1 MASKKTTSTTRKK
14 AAGKAKTASGARSAG
29 RSKGAAT
36 RRSAGSGGG
45 RSGAA
50 AGRKKPA
57 KKPSARTRTAKRA
70 KGTATEKAAAGGEYR
85 ASAIRVMKGLEAVRK
100 RPDMYIGDRQ
110 QRGLHHLVNEV
121 VDNAI
126 DEAMAGFCQNILV
139 TIHTGGSISIA
150 DDGRGFPVD
159 KHPTEK
165 KPGVEVALTML
176 HAGGKF
182 DHTTYKVSG
191 GLHGVGVSC
200 VNALSEWLEA
210 EIHRDGYI
218 WRMAFARGK
227 KTQALKRGRA
237 TKKTGTRIT
246 FKPDGEILDE
256 PVFKFDVLESRMREL
271 AYLNEGLRI
280 RLVDE
285 RDERD
290 DREAEFRFK
299 DGIRAFVR
307 HLNEGKDTLHRRV
320 IYYRRADPRTNIDLE
335 VAIQYNDGY
344 NENILCFANNINT
357 IEGGTHLSGFKSAVT
372 RTLNFYAKKQNLLKG
387 NNPPAGDDLRE
398 GMTAVLSARVPDPQ
412 FEGQTKTKLSN
423 SEVGT
428 FVETVTN
435 EMLGQYLEE
444 TPSDAKKIIQKAVQ
458 AMTARQAARKARDL
472 VRRKG
477 ALASGNLP
485 GKLADCSERDPAL
498 SELFLVEGDSA
509 GGSAKQGRDRRTQ
522 AILPL
527 RGKILNVE
535 KARVDKM
542 LAHEE
547 IATIISAIGAG
558 IGEEEFDT
566 ARARYHKIIIMTDA
580 DVDGSH
586 IRTLLLTFF
595 YRHMARLIEEGW
607 VYVAQPPLYRVRRKG
622 KEYYVQSDREMREM
636 LLRLGVEGAAL
647 RFNRGAKARG
657 RGKKTPKEIGG
668 AKLEELAQ
676 VLMRAEELIRGI
688 ERRGVAWEAFLEARD
703 AKGNFPSWMVRIGTE
718 VRLFHSEDVA
728 NRAIRKEFGLT
739 GRRRRKKPDDEEIDE
754 ADLPEPEEVFGAGDL
769 SRLARKLKRRGLEAA
784 DWHLQ
789 PRQEVGEETAWHK
802 FSVAA
807 NGDAVDVAGVS
818 GILPTI
824 RRLGQKGMDIQRFK
838 GLGEMNADQ
847 LWETTMDPARRVL
860 KQVLIDQAS
869 EADHI
874 FSVLMGSGVEPR
886 RAFIEK
892 HALEVRNLD
901 V

>member
-1 MASKKTTSTTRKK
+1 MAKKKSRSKGKSAGRGRA
-14 AAGKAKTASGARSAG
+14 AAGK
-29 RSKGAAT
+29 
-36 RRSAGSGGG
+36 
-45 RSGAA
+45 
-50 AGRKKPA
+50 
-57 KKPSARTRTAKRA
+57 
-70 KGTATEKAAAGGEYR
+70 GGEYR
-85 ASAIRVMKGLEAVRK
+85 ADSIKVMKGLEAVRK

-126 DEAMAGFCQNILV
+126 DEAMAGFCKNITV
-139 TIHTGGSISIA
+139 TVHSGGSISVS

-182 DHTTYKVSG
+182 DHATYKVSG

-200 VNALSEWLEA
+200 VNALSEWLEV
-210 EIHRDGYI
+210 EIHRDGYV
-218 WRMAFARGK
+218 WRMAFARGQ
-227 KTQALKRGRA
+227 KTQDLKRGRA
-237 TKKTGTRIT
+237 TNKTGTTVT
-246 FKPDGEILDE
+246 FKPDPKIFAD
-256 PVFKFDVLESRMREL
+256 PTFKFEVLESRMREL

-285 RDERD
+285 RD
-290 DREAEFRFK
+290 DREAEFQFK
-299 DGIRAFVR
+299 EGIRAFVK
-307 HLNEGKDTLHRRV
+307 HLNEGKNTLHRKV
-320 IYYRRADPRTNIDLE
+320 IYFRRSDERTGIDME
-335 VAIQYNDGY
+335 AAIQYHDGFS
-344 NENILCFANNINT
+344 ENILCFANNIHT
-357 IEGGTHLSGFKSAVT
+357 VEGGTHLSGFKAAVT

-387 NNPPAGDDLRE
+387 NASPSGDDLRE
-398 GMTAVLSARVPDPQ
+398 GMTAVISVRVPEPQ

-435 EMLGQYLEE
+435 DMLGQYLEE
-444 TPSDAKKIIQKAVQ
+444 NPSDAKKIVQKAVQ
-458 AMTARQAARKARDL
+458 AMTAREAARKARDL

-498 SELFLVEGDSA
+498 SELFVVEGDSA

-535 KARVDKM
+535 KARIDKM

-547 IATIISAIGAG
+547 IATIISALGCG
-558 IGEEEFDT
+558 IGDEDFDVS
-566 ARARYHKIIIMTDA
+566 RVRYNKIIIMTDA

-595 YRHMARLIEEGW
+595 FRHMAALIEAGYL
-607 VYVAQPPLYRVRRKG
+607 YVAQPPLYRVRRRG
-622 KEYYVQSDREMREM
+622 KEYYVQSDREMRTM
-636 LLRLGVEGAAL
+636 LLELGIDGALL
-647 RFNRGAKARG
+647 RVNPEPGRSRRKKA
-657 RGKKTPKEIGG
+657 TEIAG
-668 AKLEELAQ
+668 AKLVELAE
-676 VLMRAEELIRGI
+676 LLAEAEELIRGI
-688 ERRGVAWEAFLEARD
+688 ERRGVPWEQFLAARD
-703 AKGNFPSWMVRIGTE
+703 KRGNFPSWMVRLGGE
-718 VRLFHSEDVA
+718 LHLFHSEGEADK
-728 NRAIRKEFGLT
+728 AIAKAFGVT
-739 GRRRRKKPDDEEIDE
+739 KRRRGKGRKPAAADEGTIDE
-754 ADLPEPEEVFGAGDL
+754 ADLPEPEELYGAGDL
-769 SRLARKLKRRGLEAA
+769 TKLARKLASRGLDVA

-789 PRQEVGEETAWHK
+789 ARHEVGQESAWHK
-802 FSVAA
+802 FTIAS
-807 NGDAVDVAGVS
+807 NGDQVDVAGVA
-818 GILPTI
+818 GIIPTL

-838 GLGEMNADQ
+838 GLGEMNAEQ
-847 LWETTMDPARRVL
+847 LWETTMDPARRTL
-860 KQVLIDQAS
+860 KQVVIEQAA

-874 FSVLMGSGVEPR
+874 FSILMGSSVEPR
-886 RAFIEK
+886 REFIEE

>member
-1 MASKKTTSTTRKK
+1 MAKRKKKATSKATKKTGSKKAGPAKK
-14 AAGKAKTASGARSAG
+14 AGRTRSRGGTAPKAGGG
-29 RSKGAAT
+29 KGAAK
-36 RRSAGSGGG
+36 GG
-45 RSGAA
+45 RS
-50 AGRKKPA
+50 R
-57 KKPSARTRTAKRA
+57 SAKRTQA
-70 KGTATEKAAAGGEYR
+70 KTGTKGGGKGAAGGDYR
-85 ASAIRVMKGLEAVRK
+85 ADSIRVMKGLEAIRK

-126 DEAMAGFCQNILV
+126 DEAMAGFCKNIIV
-139 TIHTGGSISIA
+139 TIHPDGSISVA

-159 KHPTEK
+159 RHPTEK
-165 KPGVEVALTML
+165 MPGVEVALTML

-182 DHTTYKVSG
+182 DHTIYKVSG

-200 VNALSEWLEA
+200 VNALSEWLEV

-227 KTQALKRGRA
+227 KTQSLKRGRR
-237 TKKTGTRIT
+237 TKKTGTRVT
-246 FKPDGEILDE
+246 FKPDGEIFDD
-256 PVFKFDVLESRMREL
+256 PTFKFDVLESRMREL

-280 RLVDE
+280 RLL
-285 RDERD
+285 DERD

-299 DGIRAFVR
+299 KGIRAFVK
-307 HLNEGKDTLHRRV
+307 HLNEGKEALHRRV
-320 IYYRRADPRTNIDLE
+320 IYYRRADSKTGIDLE

-372 RTLNFYAKKQNLLKG
+372 RTLNFYAKKENLLKG
-387 NNPPAGDDLRE
+387 QTPPSGDDLRE
-398 GMTAVLSARVPDPQ
+398 GMTAVLSVRVPDPQ

-444 TPSDAKKIIQKAVQ
+444 TPSDAKKVIQKAVQ

-498 SELFLVEGDSA
+498 SELILVEGDSA

-558 IGEEEFDT
+558 IGDEEFDPNKS
-566 ARARYHKIIIMTDA
+566 RYHKVIIMTDA

-595 YRHMARLIEEGW
+595 YRHMAGLIEQGW
-607 VYVAQPPLYRVRRKG
+607 VYVAQPPLYRVRRKR

-636 LLRLGVEGAAL
+636 LLTLGVDGAAL
-647 RFNRGAKARG
+647 RVNPDPKSRG
-657 RGKKTPKEIGG
+657 RRRKTPKQIGG
-668 AKLEELAQ
+668 AKLEELAR
-676 VLMRAEELIRGI
+676 LLTRAEELIRGI
-688 ERRGVAWEAFLEARD
+688 ERRGIAWDAFLAARD
-703 AKGNFPSWMVRIGTE
+703 AKGRFPGWMVRLGQQ
-718 VRLFHSEDVA
+718 VRLFHSETAA
-728 NRAIRKEFGLT
+728 NRAIRKEFGLA
-739 GRRRRKKPDDEEIDE
+739 GKRRRKKSRKPEDEIDE

-769 SRLARKLKRRGLEAA
+769 SRLAGQLKRRGLEMA
-784 DWHLQ
+784 DWHLE
-789 PRQEVGEETAWHK
+789 PRQEVGQDEAWHK
-802 FSVAA
+802 FAITA
-807 NGDAVDVAGVS
+807 NGDVVDVAGVA
-818 GILPTI
+818 GILPAI
-824 RRLGQKGMDIQRFK
+824 RRLGQQGMDIQRFK
-838 GLGEMNADQ
+838 GLGEMNAEQ

-860 KQVLIDQAS
+860 KQVLVEQAS
-869 EADHI
+869 EADHM
-874 FSVLMGSGVEPR
+874 FSVLMGSSVQPR
-886 RAFIEK
+886 REFIET

>member
-1 MASKKTTSTTRKK
+1 MASKKTRSTTRKK
-14 AAGKAKTASGARSAG
+14 AAGQAKTASGARSAG
-29 RSKGAAT
+29 RS
-36 RRSAGSGGG
+36 
-45 RSGAA
+45 GAA

-57 KKPSARTRTAKRA
+57 GKAAARTRTAERA
-70 KGTATEKAAAGGEYR
+70 ARKPGRKGATGGGYR
-85 ASAIRVMKGLEAVRK
+85 AASIRVMKGLEAVRK

-126 DEAMAGFCQNILV
+126 DEAMAGFCKNILV
-139 TIHTGGSISIA
+139 TIHTGGSISVA

-200 VNALSEWLEA
+200 VNALSEWLEV
-210 EIHRDGYI
+210 EVHRDGYI

-237 TKKTGTRIT
+237 TRKTGTRVT
-246 FKPDGEILDE
+246 FKPDGEIFDE
-256 PVFKFDVLESRMREL
+256 PVFKFDLLESRMREL

-285 RDERD
+285 RD

-299 DGIRAFVR
+299 DGIRAFVK
-307 HLNEGKDTLHRRV
+307 HLNEGKETLHRRV
-320 IYYRRADPRTNIDLE
+320 IYYRRADPETSIDLE

-372 RTLNFYAKKQNLLKG
+372 RTLNLYAKKQNLLKG
-387 NNPPAGDDLRE
+387 NNPPSGDDLRE
-398 GMTAVLSARVPDPQ
+398 GMTAVLSVRVPDPR

-423 SEVGT
+423 SDVGT

-535 KARVDKM
+535 KARVEKM

-558 IGEEEFDT
+558 IGDEEFNSE
-566 ARARYHKIIIMTDA
+566 RARYHKIIIMTDA

-595 YRHMARLIEEGW
+595 YRHMARLIEQGW

-636 LLRLGVEGAAL
+636 LLRLGMDGAAL
-647 RFNRGAKARG
+647 RFNPDPKARG
-657 RGKKTPKEIGG
+657 RRTKTPKEIGG

-739 GRRRRKKPDDEEIDE
+739 GRRRPKRREEEIDE
-754 ADLPEPEEVFGAGDL
+754 ADLPEPEEIFGAGDL
-769 SRLARKLKRRGLEAA
+769 SRLARTLKRRGLEAA

-807 NGDAVDVAGVS
+807 NGDVVDVAGVS
-818 GILPTI
+818 GILPTL

-874 FSVLMGSGVEPR
+874 FSVLMGSGVQPR
-886 RAFIEK
+886 REFIEK

>member
-1 MASKKTTSTTRKK
+1 MAKRKTKTRK
-14 AAGKAKTASGARSAG
+14 AAKQSA
-29 RSKGAAT
+29 T
-36 RRSAGSGGG
+36 TGG
-45 RSGAA
+45 
-50 AGRKKPA
+50 
-57 KKPSARTRTAKRA
+57 
-70 KGTATEKAAAGGEYR
+70 KAAANASGKKTARKRSAKRKGKGGKEAGSQGGEYR
-85 ASAIRVMKGLEAVRK
+85 ADAIRVMKGLEAVRK

-126 DEAMAGFCQNILV
+126 DEAMAGHCKTINV
-139 TIHTGGSISIA
+139 TIHAGGSVSIA

-159 KHPTEK
+159 RHPTEK

-218 WRMAFARGK
+218 WRLAFARGK
-227 KTQALKRGRA
+227 KTQSLKRGRK
-237 TKKTGTRIT
+237 TRKTGTRIT
-246 FKPDGEILDE
+246 FKPDAEIFDD
-256 PVFKFDVLESRMREL
+256 PTFKFDVLESRMREL

-280 RLVDE
+280 RLK
-285 RDERD
+285 DERD

-299 DGIRAFVR
+299 DGIRAFVK
-307 HLNEGKDTLHRRV
+307 HLNEGKDTLHRKV
-320 IYYRRADPRTNIDLE
+320 IYYRREDAETGIDLE

-387 NNPPAGDDLRE
+387 DASPAGDDLRE
-398 GMTAVLSARVPDPQ
+398 GMTAVLSVRVPDPQ

-444 TPSDAKKIIQKAVQ
+444 TPSDAKKIVQKAVQ

-485 GKLADCSERDPAL
+485 GKLADCAERDPAL

-535 KARVDKM
+535 KARIDKM

-558 IGEEEFDT
+558 IGEEEFDSE
-566 ARARYHKIIIMTDA
+566 RARYHKIIIMTDA

-595 YRHMARLIEEGW
+595 YRHMSQLIEKGW
-607 VYVAQPPLYRVRRKG
+607 VYVAQPPLYRVRRRS
-622 KEYYVQSDREMREM
+622 KEYYVQSDREMRDM
-636 LLRLGVEGAAL
+636 LLRLGVDGAAL
-647 RFNRGAKARG
+647 RVNPDPKTRG
-657 RGKKTPKEIGG
+657 RRKKTPKEIGG
-668 AKLEELAQ
+668 SKLEELAR
-676 VLMRAEELIRGI
+676 LLTRAEELVRGI
-688 ERRGVAWEAFLEARD
+688 ERRGVPWEAFLDARD
-703 AKGNFPSWMVRIGTE
+703 AKGAFPGWMVRLSGQ
-718 VRLFHSEDVA
+718 VRLFHTETAA
-728 NRAIRKEFGLT
+728 NKAIREAYGLAAK
-739 GRRRRKKPDDEEIDE
+739 GRKKSKKGEDEIDE
-754 ADLPEPEEVFGAGDL
+754 ADLPEPEELFGAGDL
-769 SRLARKLKRRGLEAA
+769 TSLARQLDRRGLDIA
-784 DWHLQ
+784 DWHLE
-789 PRQEVGEETAWHK
+789 PRQEVGEDQAWHK
-802 FSVAA
+802 FAIAS
-807 NGDAVDVAGVS
+807 NGDVLDVAGVA
-818 GILPTI
+818 GILPGI
-824 RRLGQKGMDIQRFK
+824 RRLGQHGMDIQRFK
-838 GLGEMNADQ
+838 GLGEMNAEQ
-847 LWETTMDPARRVL
+847 LWETTMDPSRRVL
-860 KQVLIDQAS
+860 KQVLIEQAS
-869 EADHI
+869 EADHM
-874 FSVLMGSGVEPR
+874 FSVLMGSSVEPR
-886 RAFIEK
+886 REFIQK

>member
-1 MASKKTTSTTRKK
+1 MAKRKTTAKKKPTKASAKGGKTAAETAAAKTGRKTTT
-14 AAGKAKTASGARSAG
+14 AGKTTARKRSAKRKTA
-29 RSKGAAT
+29 K
-36 RRSAGSGGG
+36 
-45 RSGAA
+45 
-50 AGRKKPA
+50 
-57 KKPSARTRTAKRA
+57 A
-70 KGTATEKAAAGGEYR
+70 KGGDYR
-85 ASAIRVMKGLEAVRK
+85 ADAIRVMKGLEAVRK

-121 VDNAI
+121 VDNSI
-126 DEAMAGFCQNILV
+126 DEAMAGFCQNITV
-139 TIHTGGSISIA
+139 TVHAGGSVSIA

-159 KHPTEK
+159 RHPTEK

-200 VNALSEWLEA
+200 VNALSEWLEV

-227 KTQALKRGRA
+227 KTQSLKRGRK

-246 FKPDGEILDE
+246 FKPDPEIFDD
-256 PVFKFDVLESRMREL
+256 PTFKFDVLESRMREL

-280 RLVDE
+280 RLK
-285 RDERD
+285 DERD

-299 DGIRAFVR
+299 EGIRAFVK
-307 HLNEGKDTLHRRV
+307 HLNEGKDTLHRKV
-320 IYYRRADPRTNIDLE
+320 IYYRREDAETGIDLE

-387 NNPPAGDDLRE
+387 NTPPAGDDLRE
-398 GMTAVLSARVPDPQ
+398 GMTAVLSVRVPDPQ

-535 KARVDKM
+535 KARIDKM

-558 IGEEEFDT
+558 IGEEEFDSE
-566 ARARYHKIIIMTDA
+566 RARYHKIIIMTDA

-595 YRHMARLIEEGW
+595 YRHMAGLIEKGW
-607 VYVAQPPLYRVRRKG
+607 VYVAQPPLYRVRRRS

-636 LLRLGVEGAAL
+636 LLRLGVDGAAL
-647 RFNRGAKARG
+647 RFNADPKSRG
-657 RGKKTPKEIGG
+657 RRKKTPKEIGG
-668 AKLEELAQ
+668 SKLEELARL
-676 VLMRAEELIRGI
+676 LMRAEELIRGI
-688 ERRGVAWEAFLEARD
+688 ERRGVPWEVLLDARD
-703 AKGNFPSWMVRIGTE
+703 AKGTFPGWMVRLGAQ
-718 VRLFHSEDVA
+718 VRLFHTETAA
-728 NRAIRKEFGLT
+728 NKAIRKEFGLPAR
-739 GRRRRKKPDDEEIDE
+739 GRKKPAKQAEEIDE
-754 ADLPEPEEVFGAGDL
+754 ADLPEPEELFGAGDL
-769 SRLARKLKRRGLEAA
+769 TTLARGLKRRGLDIA
-784 DWHLQ
+784 DWHLDA
-789 PRQEVGEETAWHK
+789 RQEVGEDEAWHK
-802 FSVAA
+802 FAITS
-807 NGDAVDVAGVS
+807 NGDVLDVPGVS
-818 GILPTI
+818 GILPGI
-824 RRLGQKGMDIQRFK
+824 RRLGQQGMDIQRFK

-860 KQVLIDQAS
+860 KQVLVEQAS
-869 EADHI
+869 EADHM
-874 FSVLMGSGVEPR
+874 FSVLMGSSVQPR
-886 RAFIEK
+886 REFIEK

>member
-1 MASKKTTSTTRKK
+1 MAKRKTTATKKAAKTAGK
-14 AAGKAKTASGARSAG
+14 AAGKGAAGKAGSKGGGKTAAR
-29 RSKGAAT
+29 
-36 RRSAGSGGG
+36 RRSAK
-45 RSGAA
+45 RSKAD
-50 AGRKKPA
+50 AGPK
-57 KKPSARTRTAKRA
+57 
-70 KGTATEKAAAGGEYR
+70 AGGDYR

-126 DEAMAGFCQNILV
+126 DEAMAGFCRNIIV
-139 TIHTGGSISIA
+139 TVHAGGSVSIA

-200 VNALSEWLEA
+200 VNALSEWLEV
-210 EIHRDGYI
+210 EIHRDGYV
-218 WRMAFARGK
+218 WRMEFARGK
-227 KTQALKRGRA
+227 KTQALKRGRR
-237 TKKTGTRIT
+237 TKKTGTRVT
-246 FKPDGEILDE
+246 FKPDPEIFDD
-256 PVFKFDVLESRMREL
+256 PTFKFDLLESRMREL

-285 RDERD
+285 RD

-299 DGIRAFVR
+299 DGIRAFVK
-307 HLNEGKDTLHRRV
+307 HLNEGKDTLHRKV
-320 IYYRRADPRTNIDLE
+320 IYYRREDAGTGIDLE

-372 RTLNFYAKKQNLLKG
+372 RTLNFYARKQNLLKG
-387 NNPPAGDDLRE
+387 DATPAGDDLRE
-398 GMTAVLSARVPDPQ
+398 GMTAVLSVRVPDPQ

-535 KARVDKM
+535 KARIDKM

-558 IGEEEFDT
+558 IGEEEFDSE
-566 ARARYHKIIIMTDA
+566 RARYHKIIIMTDA

-595 YRHMARLIEEGW
+595 YRHMSRLIEKGW
-607 VYVAQPPLYRVRRKG
+607 VYVAQPPLYRVRRRS

-647 RFNRGAKARG
+647 RFNAEPTSRG
-657 RGKKTPKEIGG
+657 RRKKRPGEIGG
-668 AKLEELAQ
+668 AKLEELARL
-676 VLMRAEELIRGI
+676 LMRAEELIRGI
-688 ERRGVAWEAFLEARD
+688 ERRGVPWQTFLDARD
-703 AKGNFPSWMVRIGTE
+703 SKGTFPGWMVRLGPQ
-718 VRLFHSEDVA
+718 VHLFHTEEAA
-728 NRAIRKEFGLT
+728 NKAIRKEFGLPAK
-739 GRRRRKKPDDEEIDE
+739 GRRRKSKKAPEEDEIDE
-754 ADLPEPEEVFGAGDL
+754 ADLPEPEEIIGSGDL
-769 SRLARKLKRRGLEAA
+769 SRLAKQLKRRGLEVA
-784 DWHLQ
+784 DWHLE
-789 PRQEVGEETAWHK
+789 PRQEVGQDEAWHK
-802 FSVAA
+802 FAIAS
-807 NGDAVDVAGVS
+807 NGDLAPVAGVS

-824 RRLGQKGMDIQRFK
+824 RRLGQQGMEIQRFK
-838 GLGEMNADQ
+838 GLGEMNAEQ
-847 LWETTMDPARRVL
+847 LWETTMDPSRRVL
-860 KQVLIDQAS
+860 KQVLVEQAS
-869 EADHI
+869 EADHM
-874 FSVLMGSGVEPR
+874 FSVLMGSSVEPR
-886 RAFIEK
+886 REFIEK

>member
-1 MASKKTTSTTRKK
+1 MAKRKKTTAKKKTTK
-14 AAGKAKTASGARSAG
+14 AATKAPKAGTKSSGKGPAKAKAGAAKTARQRSA
-29 RSKGAAT
+29 K
-36 RRSAGSGGG
+36 
-45 RSGAA
+45 
-50 AGRKKPA
+50 
-57 KKPSARTRTAKRA
+57 RTKV
-70 KGTATEKAAAGGEYR
+70 KADAGGEYR
-85 ASAIRVMKGLEAVRK
+85 AAAIRVMKGLEAVRK

-126 DEAMAGFCQNILV
+126 DEAMAGFCKNITV
-139 TIHTGGSISIA
+139 TVRPGGSISIA

-200 VNALSEWLEA
+200 VNALSEWLEV

-227 KTQALKRGRA
+227 KTQPLKRGRR
-237 TKKTGTRIT
+237 TKKTGTRVT
-246 FKPDGEILDE
+246 FKPDGEIFDD
-256 PVFKFDVLESRMREL
+256 PTFKFDVLESRMREL

-285 RDERD
+285 RD

-299 DGIRAFVR
+299 EGIRAFVK
-307 HLNEGKDTLHRRV
+307 HLNEGKDTLHRKV
-320 IYYRRADPRTNIDLE
+320 IYYRREDADTGIDLE

-372 RTLNFYAKKQNLLKG
+372 RTLNFYAKKENLLKG
-387 NNPPAGDDLRE
+387 NSPPSGDDLRE

-444 TPSDAKKIIQKAVQ
+444 TPSDARKIIQKAVQ

-498 SELFLVEGDSA
+498 AELFLVEGDSA

-558 IGEEEFDT
+558 IGDEEFESD
-566 ARARYHKIIIMTDA
+566 RARYHKIIIMTDA

-595 YRHMARLIEEGW
+595 YRHMVRLIEKGW
-607 VYVAQPPLYRVRRKG
+607 VYVAQPPLYRVRHKS

-636 LLRLGVEGAAL
+636 LLRLGVDGAAL
-647 RFNRGAKARG
+647 RVNPDPKARG
-657 RGKKTPKEIGG
+657 RRKKTSKEVGG
-668 AKLEELAQ
+668 SKLEELARL
-676 VLMRAEELIRGI
+676 LMRAEELVRGI
-688 ERRGVAWEAFLEARD
+688 ERRGIPWETFLQARD
-703 AKGNFPSWMVRIGTE
+703 AKGHFPGWMVRLGTQ
-718 VRLFHSEDVA
+718 VHLFHTEDAA
-728 NRAIRKEFGLT
+728 NKAIRKEYGLT
-739 GRRRRKKPDDEEIDE
+739 GKRRRKKGEDEIDE
-754 ADLPEPEEVFGAGDL
+754 ADLPEAEEIFGAGDL
-769 SRLARKLKRRGLEAA
+769 SRLARQLERRGLEMA

-802 FSVAA
+802 FAISS
-807 NGDAVDVAGVS
+807 NGDQADVAGVS

-838 GLGEMNADQ
+838 GLGEMNAEQ

-860 KQVLIDQAS
+860 KQVLIEQAS
-869 EADHI
+869 EADHM
-874 FSVLMGSGVEPR
+874 FSVLMGSSVEPR
-886 RAFIEK
+886 REFIEK